1 MLWKTPW
8 KRNRVPVASVPVP
21 MWFFT
26 NFGSTGILPGSAY
39 EFPAPSPSPGDA
51 ASPFWVG
58 MIGAMDLAAAKLNNV
73 SIHESLVS
81 RGTPGSWS
89 LRDAMAS
96 VGGLISFLEARA
108 SAAGT
113 SFIQPVPQI
122 GADIRAIVSL
132 LTVEPDGL
140 GNDILS
146 FYVDGSLVLQQ
157 IGSYSPLPNLVRMR
171 TVEQVGVVPQPYV
184 HGWAGGNALPTVDEI
199 KQWFF
204 DSRYNME
211 IAAIPGKTS
220 DRFSATSV
228 QPTAPGVLPNLAG
241 GQVMN
246 YVVDTP
252 PDPVAQNVLLNVTF
266 AY

>member
-1 MLWKTPW
+1 
-8 KRNRVPVASVPVP
+8 
-21 MWFFT
+21 
-26 NFGSTGILPGSAY
+26 
-39 EFPAPSPSPGDA
+39 
-51 ASPFWVG
+51 

-73 SIHESLVS
+73 LLNESLVIRS
-81 RGTPGSWS
+81 SSWL
-89 LRDAMAS
+89 LRDNMAS
-96 VGGLISFLEARA
+96 FGGVIFLLDTIA
-108 SAAGT
+108 SAASA

-140 GNDILS
+140 GNDIIS

-157 IGSYSPLPNLVRMR
+157 IGSYSPIPSFVRMR
-171 TVEQVGVVPQPYV
+171 TVNQAGDVPQPYV

-199 KQWFF
+199 EQWFF

-246 YVVDTP
+246 YVVDNP